1 MNDENIKISNLL
13 KANIFIIKTAIEEV
27 IGMEIND
34 RTKRRPIP
42 YSRKIFL
49 KIAIDEFGYLISQKA
64 LFFNF
69 LPDFDRSITPYSYKT
84 ITDLIQTSKEVKQ
97 LYDKCIERYQ
107 ELLSLNSTKELF
119 KNAKIDEDMEVT
131 NNILLLIDSF
141 QSKKALKKIND
152 KIKLKLKDLN

>member
-13 KANIFIIKTAIEEV
+13 KANIFIIKTAVEEV

-64 LFFNF
+64 
-69 LPDFDRSITPYSYKT
+69 
-84 ITDLIQTSKEVKQ
+84 
-97 LYDKCIERYQ
+97 
-107 ELLSLNSTKELF
+107 
-119 KNAKIDEDMEVT
+119 
-131 NNILLLIDSF
+131 
-141 QSKKALKKIND
+141 
-152 KIKLKLKDLN
+152 

>member
-49 KIAIDEFGYLISQKA
+49 KIAI
-64 LFFNF
+64 
-69 LPDFDRSITPYSYKT
+69 
-84 ITDLIQTSKEVKQ
+84 
-97 LYDKCIERYQ
+97 
-107 ELLSLNSTKELF
+107 
-119 KNAKIDEDMEVT
+119 
-131 NNILLLIDSF
+131 
-141 QSKKALKKIND
+141 
-152 KIKLKLKDLN
+152 